1 LGYLSIYN
9 HICPSNCVYE
19 MDFSAGIMRV
29 ITVTSIQKGEELFI
43 NYHGD
48 FDNASPLWFPIEK

>member
-1 LGYLSIYN
+1 
-9 HICPSNCVYE
+9 

-48 FDNASPLWFPIEK
+48 FDNFSPLWFPIENS